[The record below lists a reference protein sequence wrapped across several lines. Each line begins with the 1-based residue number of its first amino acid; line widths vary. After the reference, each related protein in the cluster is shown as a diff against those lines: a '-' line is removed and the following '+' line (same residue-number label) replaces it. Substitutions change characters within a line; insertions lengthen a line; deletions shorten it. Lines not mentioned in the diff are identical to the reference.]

1 ILITAGSKSN
11 QPVELA
17 AELARD
23 RARVVVVGLVGMDLR
38 RHRYYEKEIELRV
51 SRSYGPGRYDPQYE
65 ERGIDY
71 PIGYVRWTE
80 KRNMEAFLGLAAEGK
95 VKPAALTTHRFAI
108 EQAAAAYDVITGK
121 LSSDDGRDE
130 RSSKA
135 DADSAASGDRHIP
148 GYRCGVVLAYGDTGG
163 ASGSKVAN
171 PRARKPGVG
180 QIGIGFI
187 GAGNFARG
195 ILLPIVA
202 RSRNVKLTGVASATG
217 VSGKNTAEQFGFGY
231 STSDY
236 TEILDDPA
244 TTCVFVAT
252 RHDTHAAIAGECLK
266 RGKSVYVEKP
276 LAITEEGLR
285 EVLECAAASSG
296 HLFVGYNRRF

>member
-1 ILITAGSKSN
+1 
-11 QPVELA
+11 
-17 AELARD
+17 
-23 RARVVVVGLVGMDLR
+23 
-38 RHRYYEKEIELRV
+38 
-51 SRSYGPGRYDPQYE
+51 
-65 ERGIDY
+65 
-71 PIGYVRWTE
+71 
-80 KRNMEAFLGLAAEGK
+80 
-95 VKPAALTTHRFAI
+95 AI

-148 GYRCGVVLAYGDTGG
+148 GYRCGVVLAYGDTAG

-296 HLFVGYNRRF
+296 HLFVGYNRRFAPVAAEVKERLIGRSGSMSIIYRVNAGRLPANHWSHDPEQGGRVMGEVCHFIDFVQFLTDSTPVRVSAEGVAVTAGSNVVDD

>member
-1 ILITAGSKSN
+1 
-11 QPVELA
+11 
-17 AELARD
+17 
-23 RARVVVVGLVGMDLR
+23 
-38 RHRYYEKEIELRV
+38 
-51 SRSYGPGRYDPQYE
+51 
-65 ERGIDY
+65 
-71 PIGYVRWTE
+71 
-80 KRNMEAFLGLAAEGK
+80 
-95 VKPAALTTHRFAI
+95 
-108 EQAAAAYDVITGK
+108 
-121 LSSDDGRDE
+121 
-130 RSSKA
+130 
-135 DADSAASGDRHIP
+135 
-148 GYRCGVVLAYGDTGG
+148 
-163 ASGSKVAN
+163 
-171 PRARKPGVG
+171 
-180 QIGIGFI
+180 
-187 GAGNFARG
+187 ARG

-296 HLFVGYNRRF
+296 HLFVGYNRRFAPVAAEVKERLIGRSGSMSIIYRVNAGRLPANHWSHDPEQGGRVMGGGCHFIDFVQFLTDFTPVRVSAEGVAVTAGSNVVDDSCAISLRTSDGSIASISYYAAGDQGLGKERVEIYCDGSIMTIDDFRSGAYLRAGKSTKLG